1 MYVARKPAME
11 SNSISTAAKDKQPS
25 DCYKSGL
32 LFTHW
37 YAIELYNLMLDLGK
51 KNYTVTFRDRTYTI
65 LPDVLEQVSTDFEAF
80 CCEDNIMAEGYCG
93 STCMCSHEVTFTA
106 KCSAHLNT
114 ILPEEARAYVDI
126 IHQGPIPTYKDTG
139 SPNVADIIGC
149 VKSSSRYAFVA
160 ELKKKENEMLMAK
173 KQTALYA
180 KHAAVSGHLKNE
192 CSLILGLAATKK
204 KAMLSLYVVAD
215 QAVANNAVWAIPIM
229 ESTPDDK
236 TLLALT
242 AIAIADLC
250 INPKNCSLLLN
261 PVPFERELSPMKGGL
276 NCRVFLDKAEKKICK
291 FYGEEEDVLPQIDV
305 MKLVLDTDIDKIKLT
320 TDNSYFYIKYDYY
333 EGNHTLE
340 SLEHFY
346 SIFIKLHKLHDEG
359 YVHCDIRI
367 ENLVFGGNGVSYLID
382 FDLTRKENTRY
393 PKGYNSKILFR
404 HHDAQEKMPALKVH
418 DRHSLGQICSCYFG
432 AEADNIVEDLASN
445 MSLEVIAN
453 SLQTN

>member
-11 SNSISTAAKDKQPS
+11 SSSISTAAKHKQSS

-37 YAIELYNLMLDLGK
+37 YAIELYNLMLDLEEN
-51 KNYTVTFRDRTYTI
+51 NYTVTFRDRTYTI
-65 LPDVLEQVSTDFEAF
+65 LPDVLEQVSTDLEAF
-80 CCEDNIMAEGYCG
+80 CQGIDCMAEGYCG
-93 STCMCSHEVTFTA
+93 ITCMCSHEVTFTA

-126 IHQGPIPTYKDTG
+126 IHQGPVPTYKQKG
-139 SPNVADIIGC
+139 NPNVADIIGC

-160 ELKKKENEMLMAK
+160 DLKKDDDMPRAR

-204 KAMLSLYVVAD
+204 EAMLSLYVVAD
-215 QAVANNAVWAIPIM
+215 QAVEEDAVWAIPIM
-229 ESTPDDK
+229 DSTPYDK

-261 PVPFERELSPMKGGL
+261 PVPFVRELSPMKYGL
-276 NCRVFLDKAEKKICK
+276 NCRVFLDEAENKIYK
-291 FYGEEEDVLPQIDV
+291 FYGEEENVLPQIDV
-305 MKLVLDTDIDKIKLT
+305 MNLVLDTDIDKIELT

-333 EGNHTLE
+333 EGNHTPE

-346 SIFIKLHKLHDEG
+346 SIFIKLHKLHDKG

-367 ENLVFGGNGVSYLID
+367 ENLVFGGNSVSYLID
-382 FDLTRKENTRY
+382 LDLTRKENTRY
-393 PKGYNSKILFR
+393 PRGYNSEILFR
-404 HHDAQEKMPALKVH
+404 HHDAQEIKPALKVH
-418 DRHSLGQICSCYFG
+418 DRYSLGQICFHYFP
-432 AEADNIVEDLASN
+432 AEAGNIVKDLASN